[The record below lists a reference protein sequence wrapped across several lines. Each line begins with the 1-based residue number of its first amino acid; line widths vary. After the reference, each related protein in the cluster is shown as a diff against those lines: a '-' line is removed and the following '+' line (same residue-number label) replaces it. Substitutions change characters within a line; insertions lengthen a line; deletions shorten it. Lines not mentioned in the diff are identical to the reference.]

1 MATCFAGSTTTHDFA
16 ANDDLHV
23 AIPPQHMVLWPTVAP
38 PPESQKEAT
47 LRLLRGPAIDGAKG
61 GRDVFVLLGEVA
73 VRRRIQIG
81 LSGFDYCQVLAGLV
95 EGEEVI
101 ISDTA
106 EYLTLP
112 LVAVR

>member
-1 MATCFAGSTTTHDFA
+1 MPDAATVGATADFWGRSPRAWTTRSNLSRF
-16 ANDDLHV
+16 V
-23 AIPPQHMVLWPTVAP
+23 AIGRRKPW
-38 PPESQKEAT
+38 
-47 LRLLRGPAIDGAKG
+47 RGALAIAVIAGAEG

-81 LSGFDYCQVLAGLV
+81 LSVFDYCQVLAGLE

>member
-1 MATCFAGSTTTHDFA
+1 MPDAATVGATANFWGRPPRAWTTRSNPAFSKF
-16 ANDDLHV
+16 V
-23 AIPPQHMVLWPTVAP
+23 AIGRRKPW
-38 PPESQKEAT
+38 
-47 LRLLRGPAIDGAKG
+47 RGALAIAVIAGAEG

>member
-1 MATCFAGSTTTHDFA
+1 MDDQVESSLQQIRCHWPQKTVGGALAIAVIAGA
-16 ANDDLHV
+16 
-23 AIPPQHMVLWPTVAP
+23 
-38 PPESQKEAT
+38 E
-47 LRLLRGPAIDGAKG
+47 G

-81 LSGFDYCQVLAGLV
+81 LSGFDYCQVLAGLE

>member
-1 MATCFAGSTTTHDFA
+1 MPDA
-16 ANDDLHV
+16 APRRHCGFLG
-23 AIPPQHMVLWPTVAP
+23 TAP
-38 PPESQKEAT
+38 PGVDDQVESSLQQIRCIGRRKPW
-47 LRLLRGPAIDGAKG
+47 RGALTIAVIAGAEG